1 MKRNPKKLDVSVE
14 RKLILNALEI
24 SEYDTEVAAKHL
36 EMSKESIEEKI
47 KDLGIESPEM
57 LDEKTNGK
65 KFMVDMNEYPELY
78 DKLGKLSH
86 MSIRT
91 VEQQALFYIMQAI
104 GETEVVVKRI
114 EGKDDKR
121 E

>member
-1 MKRNPKKLDVSVE
+1 MKNRTKKLDIGVE
-14 RKLILNALEI
+14 RKLISNALEI
-24 SEYDTEVAAKHL
+24 SEYDTEIAAKHL
-36 EMSKESIEEKI
+36 EMSKESIEAKI
-47 KDLGIESPEM
+47 KDLGIEIPEL

-86 MSIRT
+86 MSVRT

-104 GETEVVVKRI
+104 GETEITMK
-114 EGKDDKR
+114 EENNKDDKR

>member
-1 MKRNPKKLDVSVE
+1 MKKKTKKLDTNGE

-24 SEYDTEVAAKHL
+24 SEYDTEIAAKHL
-36 EMSKESIEEKI
+36 EMSKESIEEKM
-47 KDLGIESPEM
+47 KDLEIEIPEV

-86 MSIRT
+86 MSVRT

-104 GETEVVVKRI
+104 GETEIVVK
-114 EGKDDKR
+114 EVDNKDDKR